1 MKNRVWG
8 GLIALVLIWVIA
20 GVIVGAVRTSRP
32 TPEKLDAFLTK
43 NPIGEISGAPRE
55 QVIAKVTSQLNAL
68 TFEQRQTLREGGSIR
83 EFFEQL
89 TPDERSRFLDLT
101 LPEGFRQL
109 MNALNKMDEARRKKI
124 VDRVLEDLR
133 SNNPEIA
140 ARLGESDSQLIISK
154 GLSSFYEE
162 ADSNVKLDF
171 APVIEQLQ
179 RATQNMR

>member
-20 GVIVGAVRTSRP
+20 GVIVAAVRASQP
-32 TPEKLDAFLTK
+32 TPEKLEAFLKK
-43 NPIGEISGAPRE
+43 NPISTISGASRAE
-55 QVIAKVTSQLNAL
+55 VIAKAASQLNAL
-68 TFEQRQTLREGGSIR
+68 TFEQRQTLREDGSIR
-83 EFFEQL
+83 DFFEQL
-89 TPDERSRFLDLT
+89 TPEERSRFLDLT

-133 SNNPEIA
+133 SNNPQIA
-140 ARLGESDSQLIISK
+140 ARLAETDSQLIISK